1 MKRARRVRTPT
12 ILQMEAVECGAA
24 ALSIVLAHHG
34 RIVPLEELRVAC
46 GVSRDGSKA
55 SNMVR
60 AARAYG
66 LEARG
71 LKTEPPALRTLPVP
85 MILHWNFSHFVVL
98 EGFGKGVAH
107 INDPAAG
114 PVTITET
121 ELDEAFTGVALT
133 LKPTPAFKKQ
143 GEFPSILKSLRLR
156 LRGASLAVAFV
167 VLAGLALVGP
177 GLVAPTFNKIFID
190 DILIR
195 GLGDWMR
202 PLILAMVVAALI
214 TGGLVAFQQAY
225 LLRLEGR
232 LSLWSSS
239 SFFWHIL
246 RLPVQFFTQRFAG
259 DIGARVS
266 LNDRVSGLLSGEL
279 ATTGVN
285 VLMVGVYAV
294 LLFQYD
300 LLLASVGVVTA
311 SLNLVALNWV
321 SRKRTTLTQQLQQ
334 DSAKLLGVSMGA
346 LQTIENIKAS
356 GAESDFFA
364 RWAGFQAKVVK
375 AEQRFGLTT
384 MLLSSVPP
392 FLMAVNGTL
401 ILGLGGM
408 RVMDGQMTVGM
419 LLAFQAVLGSFL
431 GPINQLVNLGGTL
444 QEVKADMVRIDDVL
458 RSRLDPG
465 LDAGVT
471 SRPSALVSEAGF
483 GSKLTGRLDIVDLS
497 FGYSP
502 LDPPLIQNFSLSLQ
516 PGSRIALVGSS
527 GSGKSTVARLVA
539 GLQAP
544 WSGEILFDGR
554 PRAAV
559 PRETLVSSL
568 AMVDQDICLFEDSV
582 KDNLALWDG
591 TVPETDL
598 IQAARDACV
607 HEEIVTRA
615 GGYGSTVEE
624 GGKNFSGGQRQRLEI
639 ARALALAPSIL
650 VLDEATSALDPTTE
664 KRIDDNLRRRGCT
677 CLIVA
682 HRLSTIRDCDE
693 IIVMD
698 KGKIVQRGTHDQM
711 IDVIG
716 PYRSLITAEAA

>member
-1 MKRARRVRTPT
+1 MRRAKRVRTPT

-24 ALSIVLAHHG
+24 TLSIVLAHHG

-66 LEARG
+66 LEAQG

-98 EGFGKGVAH
+98 EGFGKGVAY

-121 ELDEAFTGVALT
+121 ELDEAFTGVVLT

-259 DIGARVS
+259 DIGARVG

-285 VLMVGVYAV
+285 ALMVGVYAV

-311 SLNLVALNWV
+311 SLNLVALKWV

-334 DSAKLLGVSMGA
+334 DGAKLLGVSMGA

-375 AEQRFGLTT
+375 AEQRFELTT

-465 LDAGVT
+465 LDAGLT
-471 SRPSALVSEAGF
+471 SRPSAVVSEAGF

-539 GLQAP
+539 GLQTP

-554 PRAAV
+554 PRAAI

-598 IQAARDACV
+598 IQGARDACV

-698 KGKIVQRGTHDQM
+698 RGKIVQRGTHDQM